1 MAAMAGGRIIISRRS
16 ACRRTGRL
24 ADTETS
30 PERDQTETRQQE
42 IEPKESVPMR
52 QTISAIAAAIV
63 VTAASALPAMACG
76 GGGCHYVS
84 PCAQDYVAVP
94 EYSPYYSCTGWGF
107 ERMPDPLRHSYPGPV
122 HQYYYVDQGPTYDGP
137 GEFAPYRT
145 YRQSALG
152 YHHPVVYSY
161 REHHW
166 RPSGYYYGHHHVHH
180 MHVLHSRY

>member
-1 MAAMAGGRIIISRRS
+1 
-16 ACRRTGRL
+16 
-24 ADTETS
+24 
-30 PERDQTETRQQE
+30 
-42 IEPKESVPMR
+42 MR

-63 VTAASALPAMACG
+63 VTAASAVPAMACG

-137 GEFAPYRT
+137 GEFAPHRT

-152 YHHPVVYSY
+152 YRHPVVYSY

>member
-1 MAAMAGGRIIISRRS
+1 
-16 ACRRTGRL
+16 
-24 ADTETS
+24 
-30 PERDQTETRQQE
+30 
-42 IEPKESVPMR
+42 MR

-63 VTAASALPAMACG
+63 VTAASAVPAMACG

-107 ERMPDPLRHSYPGPV
+107 ERMPDPLRRSYPGPV

-180 MHVLHSRY
+180 MHCCTVVTDRPIDGAHRLPRAAREWALVGVAFQPIRPSRLAPT